1 MSYETDNNKI
11 EEIKNTEG
19 SVRGVALKTDEFFIM
34 KNGGQEALQ
43 RVESNLKECGFE
55 FKYDDIDKMAFYPLS
70 WRTASL
76 LAISKEF
83 NFDKKGVTALG
94 EMAPKASF
102 LIKFFAKHFMS
113 VERTLAKVSQI
124 WEKHYTVGRM
134 EAVLVDEEKK
144 EAVFR
149 LHEMNIHPVMC
160 DYLTGYL
167 AAVVT
172 MVIGEK
178 AVAEE
183 RVCVSSGGEF
193 HEFYITWRENNEQ

>member
-1 MSYETDNNKI
+1 MSYQKDNNKI
-11 EEIKNTEG
+11 EEIKKMEG

-34 KNGGQEALQ
+34 KSGGEEALD
-43 RVESNLKECGFE
+43 RVESNIKKLGFD
-55 FKYDDIDKMAFYPLS
+55 FNYTDIDKMAFYPLS
-70 WRTASL
+70 WRIASL
-76 LAISKEF
+76 LAVSEEF
-83 NFDKKGVTALG
+83 NFDKKGIVALG

-113 VERTLAKVSQI
+113 VERTLVKVSQI

-149 LHEMNIHPVMC
+149 LHEMNIHPVMF

-178 AVAEE
+178 AVAKEK
-183 RVCVSSGGEF
+183 VCAGSDGQF
-193 HEFYITWRENNEQ
+193 HEFYITWGENNEQ

>member
-1 MSYETDNNKI
+1 MSYETEISKI
-11 EEIKNTEG
+11 EEIKKIDG
-19 SVRGVALKTDEFFIM
+19 SVRGVALKTDEFFVM
-34 KNGGQEALQ
+34 KSGGEEALT
-43 RVESNLKECGFE
+43 RVESFIKELGFDI
-55 FKYDDIDKMAFYPLS
+55 KYEEIDKMAFYPLS
-70 WRTASL
+70 WRIASL
-76 LAISKEF
+76 LAVSREF
-83 NFDKKGVTALG
+83 NFDKKGIAALG
-94 EMAPKASF
+94 EMAPKSSF
-102 LIKFFAKHFMS
+102 LIKFFVKHFMS

-149 LHEMNIHPVMC
+149 LHDMTTHPIMC

-183 RVCVSSGGEF
+183 RVCPERGGDF
-193 HEFYITWRENNEQ
+193 HEYYITWREK